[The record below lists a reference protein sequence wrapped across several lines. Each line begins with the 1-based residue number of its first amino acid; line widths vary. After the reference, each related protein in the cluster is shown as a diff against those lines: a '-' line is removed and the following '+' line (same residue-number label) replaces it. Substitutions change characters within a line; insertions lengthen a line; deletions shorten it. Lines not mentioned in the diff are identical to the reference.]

1 MTSHFP
7 WPLPTVFSPSRM
19 ALGLVLAFAAAP
31 VLAQITVYDH
41 PNFEGRAVTTQSS
54 LNNLNRSGLNNRA
67 SSAVVRSQR
76 WEICDGAGY
85 QGRCTVL
92 RPGQYPSLA
101 AMGLDDRISSV
112 RAVPRQRRD
121 DDLNYAPPPMVVG
134 DYRRRGGERLYQAQV
149 TDARAVYG
157 ESSQRCWMNRE
168 EVRDDRGDNRV
179 PGAVLGAVIGGIL
192 GHQVG
197 GGTGR
202 DIATVGGVV
211 AGAMVGSNLGRDR
224 DGNAVVTRDVQRCS
238 DRPGG
243 GQLAYWDVSYEFRG
257 RMHHVQLAAQP
268 GNTVT
273 VNVQGEPR
281 V

>member
-1 MTSHFP
+1 MTPNPCSIRP
-7 WPLPTVFSPSRM
+7 WRL
-19 ALGLVLAFAAAP
+19 ALAIGLACAAAP

-54 LNNLNRSGLNNRA
+54 LNNLDRSGLNNRA

-76 WEICDGAGY
+76 WEICDAPGY
-85 QGRCTVL
+85 RGRCTVL

-121 DDLNYAPPPMVVG
+121 DDLNYAPAPMVVG

-149 TDARAVYG
+149 MDARAVYG
-157 ESSQRCWMNRE
+157 ESSQRCWMERE
-168 EVRDDRGDNRV
+168 AVRDDHRDNRV
-179 PGAVLGAVIGGIL
+179 PGAMLGAVIGGIL

-211 AGAMVGSNLGRDR
+211 AGAVVGSNLGRDR
-224 DGNAVVTRDVQRCS
+224 DGNPVVTRDVQRCA

-243 GQLAYWDVSYEFRG
+243 GQLAYWDVSYQFRG

-273 VNVQGEPR
+273 VNAQGEPR